1 MEASSGSLEEYE
13 QQLADVEELLTAT
26 PDDATLLSL
35 KNDLVELVTLTRGE
49 LQGEET
55 NNNNTQADATTTS
68 TTTETH
74 PEPGDSQDASG
85 RLDFGAAMDETF
97 AVPDETAALPAAKK
111 KARDKKVIQPF
122 EIPPRFLPLETDTE
136 AEANKK
142 KRAVK
147 SLKRQHRATVK
158 EAESEK
164 KQKTWQSFQKK
175 KKGNKDGSIFST
187 HDDADAKI
195 GVVTSR
201 KKTEFH
207 DRTRHK

>member
-13 QQLADVEELLTAT
+13 QQLADVEELLKST

-49 LQGEET
+49 SSVA
-55 NNNNTQADATTTS
+55 NNNNNNNNDNNYEDVNDEE
-68 TTTETH
+68 TTETR
-74 PEPGDSQDASG
+74 EAGDSSLG
-85 RLDFGAAMDETF
+85 LDSFAAAEEETLLIADET
-97 AVPDETAALPAAKK
+97 TAAAPKK
-111 KARDKKVIQPF
+111 KKTREIKEF
-122 EIPPRFLPLETDTE
+122 EIPPRFLPLDTDTE

-142 KRAVK
+142 KRAIK

-175 KKGNKDGSIFST
+175 KKLNKDGSIFST

-201 KKTEFH
+201 KKTEFS